1 MPRQSLA
8 MLAFVF
14 AISPMAVLASEP
26 ADGWNKF
33 EDGVKATF
41 DNIGQSV
48 ENTAGKVAGE
58 LDDGATWIKGQF
70 DSPPDSKTAP
80 APDTQPK

>member
-1 MPRQSLA
+1 MPRQSFA

-14 AISPMAVLASEP
+14 VAAPMTAMASEP

-33 EDGVKATF
+33 ENGVKATF
-41 DNIGQSV
+41 ENIGEGV
-48 ENTAGKVAGE
+48 ENTAEKVASE

-70 DSPPDSKTAP
+70 DKPDDAAEP
-80 APDTQPK
+80 ASTPQPK

>member
-1 MPRQSLA
+1 MPRRSFA

-14 AISPMAVLASEP
+14 VAAPMTAMASEP

-33 EDGVKATF
+33 EKGVKTTF
-41 DNIGQSV
+41 ENIGEGV
-48 ENTAGKVAGE
+48 ENTAEKVAGE

-70 DSPPDSKTAP
+70 DNPDGAAEP
-80 APDTQPK
+80 AADPQPK

>member
-8 MLAFVF
+8 MFAFVLTMC
-14 AISPMAVLASEP
+14 PMAVLASEP

-33 EDGVKATF
+33 EDGVKNTF
-41 DNIGQSV
+41 ENIGQGA
-48 ENTAGKVAGE
+48 ENAAEKVAGE

-70 DSPPDSKTAP
+70 DNPNGAGEPAP
-80 APDTQPK
+80 APQQK